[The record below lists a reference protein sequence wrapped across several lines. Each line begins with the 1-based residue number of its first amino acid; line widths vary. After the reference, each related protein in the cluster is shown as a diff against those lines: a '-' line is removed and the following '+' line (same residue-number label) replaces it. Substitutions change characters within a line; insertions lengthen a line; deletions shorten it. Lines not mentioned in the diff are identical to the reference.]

1 VPGNA
6 TERVRLVAEAGFA
19 RTRRPVDIVPILPEE
34 VPMFFTSY
42 RPEWSRRLIE
52 LGRRDAAA
60 VLEGL
65 RS

>member
-1 VPGNA
+1 VPSNA

-42 RPEWSRRLIE
+42 RPDRSRRLIE
-52 LGRRDAAA
+52 LGRRDASA
-60 VLEGL
+60 VLEGMA
-65 RS
+65 S